1 MKRILSIRR
10 LQTCG
15 FVLVLALAAF
25 ARAGQVVPLQTLDVN
40 KLTEDYGQPRANLSV
55 DRHHLAI
62 AGQVFSNGIGTRAYS
77 RFIIDL
83 HGQAQSFSA
92 KAGLDDE
99 AASSNGLVRFEVL
112 GDGHRL
118 WRSHWMRSGQAAV
131 AVNVNLKGINQLT
144 LVADP
149 RVDGNAGDHAD
160 WVDANITMLEG
171 QPVAVAPPVEPPVI
185 LTPKESPLPRINSA
199 KIFGVRPGHPFL
211 FTIAATGN
219 RPMTF
224 GADNL
229 PAGLTLDPE
238 TGRITGQL
246 GQPGE
251 TMVTLRAKN
260 SLGEAEQQFKIVCG
274 LQIGLTP
281 AMGWNSWNCFGASVT
296 EQDVKKAADAM
307 VSSGLVNHGWTYVNV
322 DDYWEV
328 KPSATD
334 DPTLQGPQRDPSGHI
349 MANPR
354 FPDMK
359 GMADYIHARGL
370 KAGLYSSP
378 GPLTC
383 GRCIGSYGHEEL
395 DAKQYAAWGFDYLK
409 YDWCS
414 YTEIAREKTGESRA
428 NYSLATLQAPYRVM
442 RVALDD
448 APRDILFSFCQYGM
462 GDVWKWGAEVG
473 GNSWRT
479 TGDIHDAWSSMSA
492 NGFGSAGREAY
503 AGPGHFND
511 PDMLV
516 VGYVDVGRG
525 RELHPSR
532 LTPNEQ
538 YTHISLWCLLASPL
552 LIGCDMTRLDDFTLN
567 LLENDEVLAVDQ
579 DPLGRQASR
588 ISQNG
593 PLEVWAKDM
602 EDGSKAVG
610 LFNRGYAPAKVTVTW
625 QELGVTGKQKV
636 RDLWRQQDLGTF
648 RRQFSATVPSHG
660 VVLVR
665 AWPVGQAALPQISA
679 E

>member
-1 MKRILSIRR
+1 MKRTLSIGC
-10 LQTCG
+10 LQIAG
-15 FVLVLALAAF
+15 FSLTLAMATAV
-25 ARAGQVVPLQTLDVN
+25 ARGDQVFPLQRLDVN
-40 KLTEDYGQPRANLSV
+40 KLMQDYGQPRTNQSV
-55 DRHHLAI
+55 GRHPLTI
-62 AGQVFSNGIGTRAYS
+62 AGEVFSNGIGTRAWS
-77 RFIIDL
+77 GFIIDL
-83 HGQAQSFSA
+83 QGQGATFSA

-99 AASSNGLVRFEVL
+99 AAKSNGIVRFEAL

-118 WRSHWMRSGQAAV
+118 WHSGWVHSGDAAV
-131 AVNVNLKGINQLT
+131 PVNVNLKSVKQLM
-144 LVADP
+144 LVVEP
-149 RVDGNAGDHAD
+149 RVNGNEGDHAD
-160 WVDANITMLEG
+160 WVDASITMTG
-171 QPVAVAPPVEPPVI
+171 GAPVAVSPPQEPAVI
-185 LTPKESPLPRINSA
+185 LTPKESPSPRINSA
-199 KIFGVRPGHPFL
+199 KVFGVRPGHPFL
-211 FTIAATGN
+211 FTVAATGD
-219 RPMTF
+219 RPMVF
-224 GADNL
+224 SADNL
-229 PAGLTLDPE
+229 PRGLTLDPQ
-238 TGRITGQL
+238 TGLITGQIS
-246 GQPGE
+246 QPGE
-251 TMVTLRAKN
+251 SDVILHAKN
-260 SLGEAEQQFKIVCG
+260 ALGEAQQQFKIICG

-307 VSSGLVNHGWTYVNV
+307 ASSGLVNHGWTYVNV

-328 KPSATD
+328 KPSAPA
-334 DPTLQGPQRDPSGHI
+334 DPTLQGPQRDATGHI

-359 GMADYIHARGL
+359 GMADYIHAKGM

-395 DAKQYAAWGFDYLK
+395 DAQQYAAWGFDYLK

-414 YTEIAREKTGESRA
+414 YTEIAREKTGETRMS
-428 NYSLATLQAPYRVM
+428 YSLQTLQAPYRVM

-479 TGDIHDAWSSMSA
+479 TGDIHDAWSSMSS
-492 NGFGSAGREAY
+492 NGFGSAGREIY

-525 RELHPSR
+525 KNLHPSR
-532 LTPNEQ
+532 LSPNEQ

-552 LIGCDMTRLDDFTLN
+552 LIGCDMTRLDAFTLN

-579 DPLGRQASR
+579 DPLGRQAAR

-610 LFNRGYAPAKVTVTW
+610 LFNRGHEAAKMTVKW
-625 QELGVTGKQKV
+625 SDLGLTGKQKV
-636 RDLWRQQDLGTF
+636 RDLWRQQDLGDF
-648 RRQFSATVPSHG
+648 QRQFSATVPYHG

-665 AWPVGQAALPQISA
+665 IWP
-679 E
+679 EK